1 MVIGLTKINF
11 FGENCKSSPTAADV
25 PGGLK
30 IRCKRA
36 NFAAMKEEIYNFD
49 CVVDR
54 HDTCATKF
62 EEMDAKFGRHDL
74 LPFWIADMDFQACP
88 CIIEALRNRLNH
100 AVLGYTTPPE
110 DFWES
115 ITSWLR
121 RRHDWHVKHDEI
133 TFLPGLKK
141 GLSLCINFFTRP
153 GDAVVI
159 QPPVYHSFRTV
170 IEGNGRR
177 VVNNPLVLD
186 KDGRYM
192 MDFDGLCELIERE
205 HPAMMFVCNPHNP
218 IGLQWDA
225 DTLRRVVSICK
236 AHGIVLISDEIYGD
250 MMLSGRSHIP
260 TATVSPEAA
269 DVTVTL
275 GAPSKTFNIPGIVS
289 AWAVVK
295 SPALRQPFFDWLS
308 ASEFNAPPIA
318 AMVATQ
324 AAYDHGENWLDQALG
339 YLQEN
344 VDFAREF
351 FARELPE
358 VGMFT
363 PQASFA
369 IWLDFRK
376 LGLSQP
382 DLVNMLVGT
391 ARLALS
397 DGSTFGSQGVG
408 FMRMNVGVPRSILM
422 EGLKRLRDA
431 VVPLADGKKSVSAEI
446 PANIPFVKMHG
457 LGNDFVYVDCM
468 QRPLDRLPE
477 LAVEMS
483 RRHTGV
489 GSDGIIAIL
498 PSDKADCRMR
508 IFNADGS
515 EAQMC
520 GNGIRCVAKYI
531 YDNRI
536 VGGKR
541 HITVETLSGLKTVE
555 IHAGI
560 DGLTDTVTVD
570 MGLPHMAPSE
580 VPVNHSGDRML
591 EEPVIVGDRE
601 VAVTAVSMGNPH
613 GVVFVDSFDGDIVST
628 LGPELEKHPVWPE
641 KANIEFV
648 RVDSPDTLS
657 MRAWE
662 RGAGETMACGTGACA
677 AAAAAVATGRARWP
691 ITVRLIGGNLSI
703 DADPETGHILMTG
716 PAVTVYTGT
725 YYPSC
730 C

>member
-1 MVIGLTKINF
+1 
-11 FGENCKSSPTAADV
+11 
-25 PGGLK
+25 
-30 IRCKRA
+30 
-36 NFAAMKEEIYNFD
+36 MKEEIYNFD

-74 LPFWIADMDFQACP
+74 LPFWIADMDFPACP

-100 AVLGYTTPPE
+100 AVLGYTTPPGE
-110 DFWES
+110 FWES

-121 RRHDWHVKHDEI
+121 SRHGWEVAHDEI

-153 GDAVVI
+153 GDAVLI

-177 VVNNPLVLD
+177 AVYNPLRLRED
-186 KDGRYM
+186 RYE
-192 MDFDGLCELIERE
+192 MDFDGLEDVMARE

-225 DTLRRVVSICK
+225 ATLARVASVCK
-236 AHGIVLISDEIYGD
+236 KHGMVLISDEIYGD
-250 MMLSGRSHIP
+250 MMLGGRRHIP
-260 TATVSPEAA
+260 TATVSPEAEE
-269 DVTVTL
+269 VTVTL

-289 AWAVVK
+289 AWTVIK
-295 SPALRQPFFDWLS
+295 SEHLRRPFFDWLT

-318 AMVATQ
+318 AMVATE
-324 AAYDHGENWLDQALG
+324 AAYEHSGAWLDQALA
-339 YLQEN
+339 YLQAN
-344 VDFAREF
+344 VDYARAF
-351 FARELPE
+351 FDSELPQ
-358 VGMFT
+358 VGMYT
-363 PQASFA
+363 PEASFA
-369 IWLDFRK
+369 IWLDFRS

-382 DLVNMLVGT
+382 ELVSLLTGR

-397 DGSTFGSQGVG
+397 DGSTFGDAGTG
-408 FMRMNVGVPRSILM
+408 FMRMNIGVPRSILS
-422 EGLKRLRDA
+422 EGLSRLRDA
-431 VVPLADGKKSVSAEI
+431 IVTVASGKRQALASA

-468 QRPLDRLPE
+468 ERPLDRLPE

-483 RRHTGV
+483 RRHTGI

-498 PSDKADCRMR
+498 PSDVADCRMR

-536 VGGKR
+536 VHKE
-541 HITVETLSGLKTVE
+541 HITVETLSGLKTVD

-570 MGLPHMAPSE
+570 MGLPRMAPAD
-580 VPVNHSGDRML
+580 VPVVFDGERMI
-591 EEPVIVGDRE
+591 EQPVEAAGRT

-628 LGPELEKHPVWPE
+628 LGPALECHGIWPE

-691 ITVRLIGGNLSI
+691 MTVRLIGGNLHVDI
-703 DADPETGHILMTG
+703 DPATGHILMTG
-716 PAVTVYTGT
+716 PAVTVYSGT
-725 YYPSC
+725 YYR
-730 C
+730 

>member
-1 MVIGLTKINF
+1 
-11 FGENCKSSPTAADV
+11 
-25 PGGLK
+25 
-30 IRCKRA
+30 
-36 NFAAMKEEIYNFD
+36 MKPEVYNFD
-49 CVVDR
+49 HVVDR
-54 HDTCATKF
+54 HDTNATKF

-74 LPFWIADMDFQACP
+74 LPFWIADMDFPAPP

-100 AVLGYTTPPE
+100 TVLGYTTPPAE
-110 DFWES
+110 FWES

-121 RRHDWHVKHDEI
+121 RRHGWHVGHDEI

-177 VVNNPLVLD
+177 VANNPLIPCG
-186 KDGRYM
+186 DGKYR
-192 MDFDGLCELIERE
+192 MDFEGLEEVIGRE

-218 IGLQWDA
+218 IGIQWDSA
-225 DTLRRVVSICK
+225 TLARLASVCRQHGVVL
-236 AHGIVLISDEIYGD
+236 VSDEIYGD
-250 MMLSGRSHIP
+250 MMLAGRRHIP
-260 TATVSPEAA
+260 TASVSEDAEA
-269 DVTVTL
+269 VTVTL

-289 AWAVVK
+289 AWTVVK
-295 SPALRQPFFDWLS
+295 SESLRAPFFNWLS

-324 AAYDHGENWLDQALG
+324 AAYDNGDAWLDQALE
-339 YLQEN
+339 YLQGN
-344 VDFAREF
+344 VDYAEDF
-351 FARELPE
+351 FSRELPAIGLSVPE
-358 VGMFT
+358 
-363 PQASFA
+363 ASFA

-376 LGLSQP
+376 LGLSEKDVV
-382 DLVNMLVGT
+382 DLLISR

-397 DGSTFGSQGVG
+397 EGGTFGAEGSG
-408 FMRMNVGVPRSILM
+408 FMRMNIGVPRSVLR
-422 EGLKRLRDA
+422 EGLERLRDA
-431 VVPLADGKKSVSAEI
+431 VGPVCRGVTEVYSGRATS
-446 PANIPFVKMHG
+446 IPFTKMHG
-457 LGNDFVYVDCM
+457 LGNDFVYVDC
-468 QRPLDRLPE
+468 LEKSVDRLPE

-483 RRHTGV
+483 RRHTGM

-498 PSDKADCRMR
+498 PSAVADCRMR

-520 GNGIRCVAKYI
+520 GNGIRCVAKYL

-536 VGGKR
+536 ICKNR
-541 HITVETLSGLKTVE
+541 ISVETLSGLKTVE

-570 MGLPHMAPSE
+570 MGLPRTRPAE
-580 VPVNHSGDRML
+580 VPVVFDGESMT
-591 EEPVIVGDRE
+591 EQPVE
-601 VAVTAVSMGNPH
+601 VDGQTVRITAVSMGNPH

-628 LGPELEKHPVWPE
+628 LGPSLETHPIWPE

-648 RVDSPDTLS
+648 RIDSPDTLS

-677 AAAAAVATGRARWP
+677 AAAAAVATGRASWP
-691 ITVRLIGGNLSI
+691 LTVRLIGGNLQI
-703 DADPETGHILMTG
+703 DCDRTTGHIMMTG
-716 PAVTVYTGT
+716 PAVTVYSGK
-725 YYPSC
+725 YYTSEK
-730 C
+730 